1 MQGFR
6 CFELSLLNIGLFVH
20 INHYWSI
27 EMSWQK
33 QIMLQPLQDCKIFE
47 RGKSPCCTLMNDYFK
62 VTVNAEI
69 K

>member
-1 MQGFR
+1 
-6 CFELSLLNIGLFVH
+6 
-20 INHYWSI
+20 
-27 EMSWQK
+27 MSGQK